1 MTIQRLDNTLIV
13 VKDLEASISLFEEI
27 GMELEAQTQVSGDW
41 VGKVIGLDNVRSN
54 IAVLKTPDGQGRV
67 ELSSFVSPAPIE
79 PQPSVPPANTLGVG
93 RVMFAVDDVDDTV
106 ERLKN
111 HRVEL
116 VGEIVQFEDAYRLC
130 YVRAPEGYIIGLAQ
144 QLS

>member
-1 MTIQRLDNTLIV
+1 MAIKRLDNTLIV

-41 VGKVIGLDNVRSN
+41 VGKVIGLDDVRSD
-54 IAVLKTPDGQGRV
+54 IAVLKTPDGHGRV
-67 ELSSFVSPAPIE
+67 ELSSFVSPEPIE
-79 PQPSVPPANTLGVG
+79 PEPSPPPTNTLGVG

-106 ERLKN
+106 ERLKS
-111 HRVEL
+111 HGVEL
-116 VGEIVQFEDAYRLC
+116 VGEIVQFENAYRLC
-130 YVRAPEGYIIGLAQ
+130 YVRAPEGYVIGIAQ

>member
-1 MTIQRLDNTLIV
+1 MAIKRLDNTLIV

-41 VGKVIGLDNVRSN
+41 VGNVIGLDDVRSD
-54 IAVLKTPDGQGRV
+54 IAVLKTPDGHGRV
-67 ELSSFVSPAPIE
+67 ELSSFVSPEPIE
-79 PQPSVPPANTLGVG
+79 PEPSPPPANTLGVG

-106 ERLKN
+106 ERLKG
-111 HRVEL
+111 HGVEL
-116 VGEIVQFEDAYRLC
+116 VGNIVQFEDAYRLC
-130 YVRAPEGYIIGLAQ
+130 YVRTAEGYMIGLAQ